1 MLIVGIA
8 VGLIVGAFLSR
19 LFFLRRD
26 ANKVNKTN
34 TVLVNSSEESTTSW
48 ADAYVAELNSVL
60 GAIPLGVVVTDEQGN
75 VVLGNHVVSGVEVLR
90 HIDVLVNEAA
100 ERIIKK
106 SRETDSAV
114 RETLQLFGPPP
125 RTLVIE
131 ARPLEGSKSVAIIE
145 DISERTRI
153 DAVRTDFV
161 ANISHELKTPV
172 GALSILAD
180 TIRDED
186 DLKIIHRLSSKMV
199 NEAKRMAKT
208 IDDLLELS
216 RIELDV
222 SAALEPVSIFSVIAE
237 SIDRMAHFAAQAGIS
252 IVSQLP
258 EADCV
263 VKGDRLQL
271 VSAVSNLVDNAVKY
285 SEKGD
290 KVTVRVS
297 VLEATVDVSVSDE
310 GIGIPQSDLDRI
322 FERFYRVDRAR
333 SRGTGGTGLGLSIV
347 RHVMN
352 NHGGSVNVTS
362 QEGEGST
369 FVLTLLR
376 PSGNTSMNII

>member
-1 MLIVGIA
+1 MLFVGIA
-8 VGLIVGAFLSR
+8 IGLIVGALLSR
-19 LFFLRRD
+19 LFFTRRG
-26 ANKVNKTN
+26 ANKANSE
-34 TVLVNSSEESTTSW
+34 TVDVPVEPLPLVAE
-48 ADAYVAELNSVL
+48 VHIAELNSVL
-60 GAIPLGVVVTDEQGN
+60 NAIPLGVVVTDEQGSI
-75 VVLGNHVVSGVEVLR
+75 VLDNHIAAGVGVLR
-90 HIDVLVNEAA
+90 HIDVLVDEAV
-100 ERIIKK
+100 ERMIKK
-106 SRETDSAV
+106 SRATGSVV
-114 RETLQLFGPPP
+114 RETLELFGPPP

-131 ARPLEGSKSVAIIE
+131 AMPLEGSKSIAIIE

-186 DLKIIHRLSSKMV
+186 DLKVIHRLSSKMV
-199 NEAKRMAKT
+199 KESNRMAKT

-216 RIELDV
+216 RIELDGSV
-222 SAALEPVSIFSVIAE
+222 LPEPVSIFSVVAE
-237 SIDRMAHFAAQAGIS
+237 SIDRMAYFAAQAGIG

-258 EADCV
+258 EDDCV

-271 VSAVSNLVDNAVKY
+271 VSAVSNLIDNAVKY

-290 KVTVRVS
+290 KVTVRVAP
-297 VLEATVDVSVSDE
+297 LEETVDISVSDE
-310 GIGIPQSDLDRI
+310 GIGIPQSDIDRI

-376 PSGNTSMNII
+376 PSGNTAVNNI

>member
-1 MLIVGIA
+1 VGIA
-8 VGLIVGAFLSR
+8 IGLIVGALLSR
-19 LFFLRRD
+19 LFFTRRG
-26 ANKVNKTN
+26 ANKANSE
-34 TVLVNSSEESTTSW
+34 TVDVPVEPLPLVAE
-48 ADAYVAELNSVL
+48 VHIAELNSVL
-60 GAIPLGVVVTDEQGN
+60 NAIPLGVVVTDEQGSI
-75 VVLGNHVVSGVEVLR
+75 VLDNHSAAGVGVLR
-90 HIDVLVNEAA
+90 HIDVLVDEAV
-100 ERIIKK
+100 ERMIKK
-106 SRETDSAV
+106 SRATGSVV
-114 RETLQLFGPPP
+114 RETLELFGPPP

-131 ARPLEGSKSVAIIE
+131 AMPLEGSKSIAIIE

-186 DLKIIHRLSSKMV
+186 DLKVIHRLSSKMV
-199 NEAKRMAKT
+199 KESNRMAKT

-216 RIELDV
+216 RIELDGSV
-222 SAALEPVSIFSVIAE
+222 VPEPVSIFSVVAE
-237 SIDRMAHFAAQAGIS
+237 SIDRMAYFAAQAGIG

-258 EADCV
+258 EDDCV

-271 VSAVSNLVDNAVKY
+271 VSAVSNLIDNAVKY

-290 KVTVRVS
+290 KVTVRVAP
-297 VLEATVDVSVSDE
+297 LEETVDISVSDE
-310 GIGIPQSDLDRI
+310 GIGIPQSDIDRI

-347 RHVMN
+347 RHVVN
-352 NHGGSVNVTS
+352 NHGGTVNVTS

-376 PSGNTSMNII
+376 PSGNTAVNNI

>member
-8 VGLIVGAFLSR
+8 IGLIVGALLSR

-34 TVLVNSSEESTTSW
+34 TVLVNSSEESTTSG
-48 ADAYVAELNSVL
+48 ADAYVAELNSIL

-114 RETLQLFGPPP
+114 RETLHLFGPPP

-199 NEAKRMAKT
+199 KEAKRMAKT

-222 SAALEPVSIFSVIAE
+222 SAALELVSIFSVIAE

-347 RHVMN
+347 RHVIN

-376 PSGNTSMNII
+376 LSGNTSMNII

>member
-1 MLIVGIA
+1 MLVGGIIIGLII
-8 VGLIVGAFLSR
+8 GLIVSR
-19 LFFLRRD
+19 IIFLR
-26 ANKVNKTN
+26 K
-34 TVLVNSSEESTTSW
+34 STTSNTQPIVPIVETPLSE
-48 ADAYVAELNSVL
+48 AEAPFAELDSVL
-60 GAIPLGVVVTDEQGN
+60 NAIPLGVVVTDEQGN
-75 VVLGNHVVSGVEVLR
+75 IVLGNHVVAGVEISR

-106 SRETDSAV
+106 SRELGSTV
-114 RETLQLFGPPP
+114 RETLELFGPPP

-131 ARPLEGSKSVAIIE
+131 ARPLEGLKSIAIIE

-186 DLKIIHRLSSKMV
+186 DLKVIHRLSSKMV
-199 NEAKRMAKT
+199 KEANRMAKT

-222 SAALEPVSIFSVIAE
+222 SAVLEPVSIFSVIAE
-237 SIDRMAHFAAQAGIS
+237 SIDRMAYFAAQAGIS

-297 VLEATVDVSVSDE
+297 PGDAAIDISVSDE
-310 GIGIPQSDLDRI
+310 GIGIPQSDIDRI

-376 PSGNTSMNII
+376 PSGNTAVNNI

>member
-1 MLIVGIA
+1 MLIGGIIIGLI
-8 VGLIVGAFLSR
+8 VGLIVSR
-19 LFFLRRD
+19 IIFLR
-26 ANKVNKTN
+26 K
-34 TVLVNSSEESTTSW
+34 STTSNTQPIVPIVETPLSE
-48 ADAYVAELNSVL
+48 AEAPFAELDSVL
-60 GAIPLGVVVTDEQGN
+60 NAIPLGVVVTDEQGN
-75 VVLGNHVVSGVEVLR
+75 IAFGNHVVAGVEISR

-106 SRETDSAV
+106 SRELGSTV
-114 RETLQLFGPPP
+114 RETLELFGPPP

-131 ARPLEGSKSVAIIE
+131 ARPLEGLKSIAIIE

-186 DLKIIHRLSSKMV
+186 DLKVIHRLSSKMV
-199 NEAKRMAKT
+199 KEANRMAKT

-222 SAALEPVSIFSVIAE
+222 SAVLEPVSIFSVIAE
-237 SIDRMAHFAAQAGIS
+237 SIDRMAYFAAQAGIS

-297 VLEATVDVSVSDE
+297 PGDAAIDISVSDE
-310 GIGIPQSDLDRI
+310 GIGIPQSDIDRI

-376 PSGNTSMNII
+376 PSGNTAVNNI

>member
-1 MLIVGIA
+1 MLIGGIII
-8 VGLIVGAFLSR
+8 GLIVGFIVSR
-19 LFFLRRD
+19 IIFLRNSAT
-26 ANKVNKTN
+26 ANTQSIVSVIETAPVEAE
-34 TVLVNSSEESTTSW
+34 TP
-48 ADAYVAELNSVL
+48 VAELDSVL
-60 GAIPLGVVVTDEQGN
+60 NAIPLGVVVTDEQGII
-75 VVLGNHVVSGVEVLR
+75 VLGNHIVAGVEISR

-106 SRETDSAV
+106 SREIGSSV
-114 RETLQLFGPPP
+114 RETLELFGPPP

-131 ARPLEGSKSVAIIE
+131 ARPLEGLKSIAIIE

-186 DLKIIHRLSSKMV
+186 DPKVIHRLSTKMV
-199 NEAKRMAKT
+199 KEANRMAKT

-222 SAALEPVSIFSVIAE
+222 SAVLEPVSIFSVIAE
-237 SIDRMAHFAAQAGIS
+237 SIDRMAYFAAQAGIG

-290 KVTVRVS
+290 KVTVLVS
-297 VLEATVDVSVSDE
+297 PGVETIDISVSDE
-310 GIGIPQSDLDRI
+310 GIGIPQSDIDRI

-376 PSGNTSMNII
+376 PSGNTAVNNI

>member
-1 MLIVGIA
+1 VLLRGIV
-8 VGLIVGAFLSR
+8 VGLVVGFLVSR
-19 LFFLRRD
+19 VIFLRKSVT
-26 ANKVNKTN
+26 ANTQPIVP
-34 TVLVNSSEESTTSW
+34 VLEVLPSEAEVH
-48 ADAYVAELNSVL
+48 VAGLDSVL
-60 GAIPLGVVVTDEQGN
+60 NAIPLGVVVTDEQGII
-75 VVLGNHVVSGVEVLR
+75 VLGNHVVAGVETSR

-106 SRETDSAV
+106 SRETGSSV
-114 RETLQLFGPPP
+114 RETLELFGPPP

-131 ARPLEGSKSVAIIE
+131 ARPLEGVKSIAIIE

-186 DLKIIHRLSSKMV
+186 DLKVIHRLSTKMV
-199 NEAKRMAKT
+199 KEANRMAKT

-222 SAALEPVSIFSVIAE
+222 SAVPEPVSIFSVIAE
-237 SIDRMAHFAAQAGIS
+237 SIDRMAYFAAQAGIG

-258 EADCV
+258 DDDCV

-271 VSAVSNLVDNAVKY
+271 VSAVSNLIDNAVKY

-290 KVTVRVS
+290 NVTVRVS
-297 VLEATVDVSVSDE
+297 PADETVDISVSDE
-310 GIGIPQSDLDRI
+310 GIGIPPSDIDRI

-369 FVLTLLR
+369 FMLTLLR
-376 PSGNTSMNII
+376 PSGNTAVNNI

>member
-1 MLIVGIA
+1 MLVGGIIIGIIVS
-8 VGLIVGAFLSR
+8 AFPFV
-19 LFFLRRD
+19 FFLRRSS
-26 ANKVNKTN
+26 VKTN
-34 TVLVNSSEESTTSW
+34 SESVVGSVELLSSEAEVH
-48 ADAYVAELNSVL
+48 VAELNSVL
-60 GAIPLGVVVTDEQGN
+60 NAIPLGVVVTDEQGN
-75 VVLGNHVVSGVEVLR
+75 IILGNHIAAGVGILR
-90 HIDVLVNEAA
+90 HIDVLVDEAA

-106 SRETDSAV
+106 SRETGSVV
-114 RETLQLFGPPP
+114 RETLELFGPPP

-131 ARPLEGSKSVAIIE
+131 AMPLEGSKSIAIIE

-186 DLKIIHRLSSKMV
+186 DLKVIHRLSSKMV
-199 NEAKRMAKT
+199 KEANRMAQT

-216 RIELDV
+216 RIELDGSV
-222 SAALEPVSIFSVIAE
+222 VPEPVSIYSVIAE
-237 SIDRMAHFAAQAGIS
+237 SIDRMAYFAAQAGIGV
-252 IVSQLP
+252 VSQLP
-258 EADCV
+258 EDDCV

-271 VSAVSNLVDNAVKY
+271 VSAVSNLIDNAVKY

-290 KVTVRVS
+290 KVTVRVTS
-297 VLEATVDVSVSDE
+297 LDTTIEISVSDE
-310 GIGIPQSDLDRI
+310 GIGIPQSDIDRI

-376 PSGNTSMNII
+376 PSGNTAVNNI

>member
-1 MLIVGIA
+1 MLVGGIIIGIIVS
-8 VGLIVGAFLSR
+8 AFPFV
-19 LFFLRRD
+19 FFLRRSTVK
-26 ANKVNKTN
+26 ANNESAVGS
-34 TVLVNSSEESTTSW
+34 VELLSSEAEVH
-48 ADAYVAELNSVL
+48 VAELNSVL
-60 GAIPLGVVVTDEQGN
+60 NAIPLGVVVTDEQGN
-75 VVLGNHVVSGVEVLR
+75 IILGNHIAAGVGILR
-90 HIDVLVNEAA
+90 HIDVLVDEAA

-106 SRETDSAV
+106 SRETGSVV
-114 RETLQLFGPPP
+114 RETLELFGPPP

-131 ARPLEGSKSVAIIE
+131 AMPLEGSKSIAIIE

-186 DLKIIHRLSSKMV
+186 DLKVIHRLSSKMV
-199 NEAKRMAKT
+199 KEANRMAQT

-216 RIELDV
+216 RIELDGSV
-222 SAALEPVSIFSVIAE
+222 VPEPVSVYSVIAE
-237 SIDRMAHFAAQAGIS
+237 SIDRMAYFAAQAGIGV
-252 IVSQLP
+252 VSQLP
-258 EADCV
+258 EDDCV

-271 VSAVSNLVDNAVKY
+271 VSAVSNLIDNAVKY

-290 KVTVRVS
+290 KVTVRVTS
-297 VLEATVDVSVSDE
+297 LDTTIEISVSDE
-310 GIGIPQSDLDRI
+310 GIGIPQSDIDRI

-376 PSGNTSMNII
+376 PSGNTAVNNI

>member
-1 MLIVGIA
+1 MLFVGIA
-8 VGLIVGAFLSR
+8 IGLIVGALLSR
-19 LFFLRRD
+19 LFFTRRG
-26 ANKVNKTN
+26 ANKANSE
-34 TVLVNSSEESTTSW
+34 TVDVPVEPLPLVAE
-48 ADAYVAELNSVL
+48 VHIAELNSVL
-60 GAIPLGVVVTDEQGN
+60 NAIPLGVVVTDEQGSI
-75 VVLGNHVVSGVEVLR
+75 VLDNHIAAGVGVLR
-90 HIDVLVNEAA
+90 HIDVLVDEAV
-100 ERIIKK
+100 ERMIKK
-106 SRETDSAV
+106 SRATGSVV
-114 RETLQLFGPPP
+114 RETLELFGPPP

-131 ARPLEGSKSVAIIE
+131 AMPLEGSKSIAIIE

-186 DLKIIHRLSSKMV
+186 DLKVIHRLSSKMV
-199 NEAKRMAKT
+199 KESNRMAKT

-216 RIELDV
+216 RIELDGSV
-222 SAALEPVSIFSVIAE
+222 VPEPVSIFSVVAE
-237 SIDRMAHFAAQAGIS
+237 SIDRMAYFAAQAGIG

-258 EADCV
+258 EDDCV

-271 VSAVSNLVDNAVKY
+271 VSAVSNLIDNAVKY

-290 KVTVRVS
+290 KVTVRVAP
-297 VLEATVDVSVSDE
+297 LEETVDISVSDE
-310 GIGIPQSDLDRI
+310 GIGIPQSDIDRI

-347 RHVMN
+347 RHVVN
-352 NHGGSVNVTS
+352 NHGGTVNVTS

-376 PSGNTSMNII
+376 PSGNTAVNNI

>member
-1 MLIVGIA
+1 MLVGGIIIGLII
-8 VGLIVGAFLSR
+8 GLIVSR
-19 LFFLRRD
+19 IIFLR
-26 ANKVNKTN
+26 K
-34 TVLVNSSEESTTSW
+34 STTSNTQPIVPIVESLPSE
-48 ADAYVAELNSVL
+48 AGAPVAELNSVL
-60 GAIPLGVVVTDEQGN
+60 NAIPLGVVVTDEQGN
-75 VVLGNHVVSGVEVLR
+75 IVLGNHVVAGVEISR

-106 SRETDSAV
+106 SRETGSSV
-114 RETLQLFGPPP
+114 RETLELFGPPP

-131 ARPLEGSKSVAIIE
+131 ARPLEGSKSIAIIE

-186 DLKIIHRLSSKMV
+186 DLKVIHRLSSKMV
-199 NEAKRMAKT
+199 KEANRMAKT

-216 RIELDV
+216 RIELDA
-222 SAALEPVSIFSVIAE
+222 SAVPEPVSIFSVIAE
-237 SIDRMAHFAAQAGIS
+237 SIDRMAYFAAQAGIG

-258 EADCV
+258 DDDCV

-271 VSAVSNLVDNAVKY
+271 VSAVSNLIDNAVKY

-290 KVTVRVS
+290 EVTVRVS
-297 VLEATVDVSVSDE
+297 PQDETVDISVSDE
-310 GIGIPQSDLDRI
+310 GIGIPPSDVDRI

-376 PSGNTSMNII
+376 PSGNTAVNNI

>member
-1 MLIVGIA
+1 MLIGGIII
-8 VGLIVGAFLSR
+8 GLIVGFIVSR
-19 LFFLRRD
+19 IIFLR
-26 ANKVNKTN
+26 K
-34 TVLVNSSEESTTSW
+34 STTTKTQPFVPAVETPPSG
-48 ADAYVAELNSVL
+48 AEAPIAQLDSVL
-60 GAIPLGVVVTDEQGN
+60 NAIPLGVVVTDEQGN
-75 VVLGNHVVSGVEVLR
+75 ISLGNHVVAGVEISR

-106 SRETDSAV
+106 SREIGSAV
-114 RETLQLFGPPP
+114 RETLELFGPPP

-131 ARPLEGSKSVAIIE
+131 ARPLEGSKSIAIIE

-186 DLKIIHRLSSKMV
+186 DLKVIHRLSTKMV
-199 NEAKRMAKT
+199 KEANRMAKT

-222 SAALEPVSIFSVIAE
+222 SAVPEPVSIFSVVAE
-237 SIDRMAHFAAQAGIS
+237 SIDRMAYFAAQAGIG

-263 VKGDRLQL
+263 VNGDRLQL

-290 KVTVRVS
+290 KVTIRVS
-297 VLEATVDVSVSDE
+297 ALDSTVDIYVSDE
-310 GIGIPQSDLDRI
+310 GIGIPQSDIDRI

-376 PSGNTSMNII
+376 PSGNIAVYNI

>member
-1 MLIVGIA
+1 MLVGGIIIGIIVS
-8 VGLIVGAFLSR
+8 AFPFV
-19 LFFLRRD
+19 FFLRRSTVK
-26 ANKVNKTN
+26 ANNESAVGS
-34 TVLVNSSEESTTSW
+34 VELLSSEAEVH
-48 ADAYVAELNSVL
+48 VAELNSVL
-60 GAIPLGVVVTDEQGN
+60 NAIPLGVVVSDEQGN
-75 VVLGNHVVSGVEVLR
+75 IILGNHIAAGVGILR
-90 HIDVLVNEAA
+90 HIDVLVDEAA

-106 SRETDSAV
+106 SRETGSVV
-114 RETLQLFGPPP
+114 RETLELFGPPP

-131 ARPLEGSKSVAIIE
+131 AMPLEGSKSIAIIE

-186 DLKIIHRLSSKMV
+186 DLKVIHRLSSKMV
-199 NEAKRMAKT
+199 KEANRMAQT

-216 RIELDV
+216 RIELDGSV
-222 SAALEPVSIFSVIAE
+222 VPEPVSVYSVIAE
-237 SIDRMAHFAAQAGIS
+237 SIDRMAYFAAQAGIGV
-252 IVSQLP
+252 VSQLP
-258 EADCV
+258 EDDCV

-271 VSAVSNLVDNAVKY
+271 VSAVSNLIDNAVKY

-290 KVTVRVS
+290 KVTVRVTS
-297 VLEATVDVSVSDE
+297 LDTTIEISVSDE
-310 GIGIPQSDLDRI
+310 GIGIPQSDIDRI

-376 PSGNTSMNII
+376 PSGNTAVNNI

>member
-8 VGLIVGAFLSR
+8 IGLIVGALLSR
-19 LFFLRRD
+19 LFFTRRG
-26 ANKVNKTN
+26 ANKANSE
-34 TVLVNSSEESTTSW
+34 TVDVPVEPLPLVAEVH
-48 ADAYVAELNSVL
+48 VAELNSVL
-60 GAIPLGVVVTDEQGN
+60 NAIPLGVVVTDEQGSI
-75 VVLGNHVVSGVEVLR
+75 VLDNHIAAGVGVLR
-90 HIDVLVNEAA
+90 HIDVLVDEAV
-100 ERIIKK
+100 ERMIKK
-106 SRETDSAV
+106 SRATASVV
-114 RETLQLFGPPP
+114 RETLELFGPPP

-131 ARPLEGSKSVAIIE
+131 AMPLEGSKSIAIIE

-186 DLKIIHRLSSKMV
+186 DLKVIHRLSSKMV
-199 NEAKRMAKT
+199 KESNRMAKT

-216 RIELDV
+216 RIELDGSV
-222 SAALEPVSIFSVIAE
+222 VPEPVSIFSVVAE
-237 SIDRMAHFAAQAGIS
+237 SIDRMAYFAAQAGIG

-258 EADCV
+258 EDDCV

-271 VSAVSNLVDNAVKY
+271 VSAVSNLIDNAVKY

-290 KVTVRVS
+290 KVTVRVAP
-297 VLEATVDVSVSDE
+297 LEETVDVSVSDE
-310 GIGIPQSDLDRI
+310 GIGIPQSDIDRI

-376 PSGNTSMNII
+376 PSGNTAVNNI

>member
-1 MLIVGIA
+1 MLIGGIII
-8 VGLIVGAFLSR
+8 GLIVGFIVSR
-19 LFFLRRD
+19 IIFLRNSAT
-26 ANKVNKTN
+26 ANTQSIVSVIETAPVEAE
-34 TVLVNSSEESTTSW
+34 TP
-48 ADAYVAELNSVL
+48 VAELDSVL
-60 GAIPLGVVVTDEQGN
+60 NAIPLGVVVTDEQGII
-75 VVLGNHVVSGVEVLR
+75 VLGNHVVAGVEISR

-106 SRETDSAV
+106 SREIGSSV
-114 RETLQLFGPPP
+114 RETLELFGPPP

-131 ARPLEGSKSVAIIE
+131 ARPLEGSKSIAIIE

-186 DLKIIHRLSSKMV
+186 DLKVIHRLSTKMV
-199 NEAKRMAKT
+199 KEANRMAKT

-222 SAALEPVSIFSVIAE
+222 SAVLEPVSIFSVIAE
-237 SIDRMAHFAAQAGIS
+237 SIDRMAYFAAQAGIG

-290 KVTVRVS
+290 KVTVRVAPG
-297 VLEATVDVSVSDE
+297 VETIDISVSDE
-310 GIGIPQSDLDRI
+310 GIGIPQSDIDRI

-376 PSGNTSMNII
+376 PSGNTAVNNI

>member
-1 MLIVGIA
+1 MLIGGIII
-8 VGLIVGAFLSR
+8 GLIVGFIVSR
-19 LFFLRRD
+19 IIFLRNSAT
-26 ANKVNKTN
+26 ANTQPIVSVIETAPVEAEKP
-34 TVLVNSSEESTTSW
+34 
-48 ADAYVAELNSVL
+48 VAELDSVL
-60 GAIPLGVVVTDEQGN
+60 NAIPLGVVVTDEQGII
-75 VVLGNHVVSGVEVLR
+75 VLGNHIVAGVEISR

-106 SRETDSAV
+106 SREIGSSV
-114 RETLQLFGPPP
+114 RETLELFGPPP

-131 ARPLEGSKSVAIIE
+131 ARPLEGSKSIAIIE

-186 DLKIIHRLSSKMV
+186 DLKVIHRLSTKMV
-199 NEAKRMAKT
+199 KEANRMAKT

-222 SAALEPVSIFSVIAE
+222 SAVLEPVSIFSVIAE
-237 SIDRMAHFAAQAGIS
+237 SIDRMAYFAAQAGIG

-290 KVTVRVS
+290 KVTVRVAPG
-297 VLEATVDVSVSDE
+297 VETIDISVSDE
-310 GIGIPQSDLDRI
+310 GIGIPQSDIDRI

-376 PSGNTSMNII
+376 PSGNTAVNNI

>member
-1 MLIVGIA
+1 MLIGGIII
-8 VGLIVGAFLSR
+8 GLIIGFIVSR
-19 LFFLRRD
+19 IIFLRKSVT
-26 ANKVNKTN
+26 ANTQPIVP
-34 TVLVNSSEESTTSW
+34 
-48 ADAYVAELNSVL
+48 VAETPPSYAEAPIAQLDSVL
-60 GAIPLGVVVTDEQGN
+60 NAIPLGVVVTDEQGN
-75 VVLGNHVVSGVEVLR
+75 ISLGNHVVAGVEISR

-106 SRETDSAV
+106 SRENGTVV
-114 RETLQLFGPPP
+114 RETLELFGPPP

-131 ARPLEGSKSVAIIE
+131 ARPLEGSKSIAIIE

-186 DLKIIHRLSSKMV
+186 DLKVIHRLSTKMV
-199 NEAKRMAKT
+199 KEANRMAKT

-216 RIELDV
+216 RIELDA
-222 SAALEPVSIFSVIAE
+222 SAVPEPVSIFSVIAE
-237 SIDRMAHFAAQAGIS
+237 SIDRMAYFAAQAGIG

-290 KVTVRVS
+290 KVTVRVAPG
-297 VLEATVDVSVSDE
+297 VETIDISVSDE
-310 GIGIPQSDLDRI
+310 GIGIPQSDIDRI

-376 PSGNTSMNII
+376 PSGNTAVNNI

>member
-8 VGLIVGAFLSR
+8 IGLIVGALLSR
-19 LFFLRRD
+19 LFFTRRG
-26 ANKVNKTN
+26 ANKANSE
-34 TVLVNSSEESTTSW
+34 TVDVPVEPLPLVAE
-48 ADAYVAELNSVL
+48 VHIAELNSVL
-60 GAIPLGVVVTDEQGN
+60 NAIPLGVVVTDEQGSI
-75 VVLGNHVVSGVEVLR
+75 VLDNHIAAGVGVLR
-90 HIDVLVNEAA
+90 HIDVLVDEAV
-100 ERIIKK
+100 ERMIKK
-106 SRETDSAV
+106 SRATGSVV
-114 RETLQLFGPPP
+114 RETLELFGPPP

-131 ARPLEGSKSVAIIE
+131 AMPLEGSKSIAIIE

-186 DLKIIHRLSSKMV
+186 DLKVIHRLSSKMV
-199 NEAKRMAKT
+199 KESNRMAKT

-216 RIELDV
+216 RIELDGSV
-222 SAALEPVSIFSVIAE
+222 IPEPVSIFSVIAE
-237 SIDRMAHFAAQAGIS
+237 SIDRMAYFAAQAGIG

-258 EADCV
+258 EDDCV

-271 VSAVSNLVDNAVKY
+271 VSAVSNLIDNAVKY

-297 VLEATVDVSVSDE
+297 PLEETVDVSVSDE
-310 GIGIPQSDLDRI
+310 GIGIPQSDIDRI

-347 RHVMN
+347 RHVVN
-352 NHGGSVNVTS
+352 NHGGTVNVTS

-376 PSGNTSMNII
+376 PSGNTAVNNI

>member
-1 MLIVGIA
+1 MLVGGIIIGIIVS
-8 VGLIVGAFLSR
+8 AFPFV
-19 LFFLRRD
+19 FFLRRSTV
-26 ANKVNKTN
+26 KVNSES
-34 TVLVNSSEESTTSW
+34 VEGSVELLSSEAEVH
-48 ADAYVAELNSVL
+48 VAELDSVL
-60 GAIPLGVVVTDEQGN
+60 NAIPLGVVVTDEQGN
-75 VVLGNHVVSGVEVLR
+75 IILGNHIAAGVGILR
-90 HIDVLVNEAA
+90 HIDVLVDEAA

-106 SRETDSAV
+106 SRETGSVV
-114 RETLQLFGPPP
+114 RETLELFGPPP

-131 ARPLEGSKSVAIIE
+131 AMPLEGSKSIAIIE

-186 DLKIIHRLSSKMV
+186 DLKVIHRLSSKMV
-199 NEAKRMAKT
+199 KEANRMAQT

-216 RIELDV
+216 RIELDGSV
-222 SAALEPVSIFSVIAE
+222 VPEPVSVYSVIAE
-237 SIDRMAHFAAQAGIS
+237 SIDRMAYFAAQAGIGV
-252 IVSQLP
+252 VSQLP
-258 EADCV
+258 EDDCV

-271 VSAVSNLVDNAVKY
+271 VSAVSNLIDNAVKY

-290 KVTVRVS
+290 KVTVRVTS
-297 VLEATVDVSVSDE
+297 LDTTIEISVSDE
-310 GIGIPQSDLDRI
+310 GIGIPQSDIDRI

-376 PSGNTSMNII
+376 PGGNTAVNNI

>member
-1 MLIVGIA
+1 MLIGGIIIGLI
-8 VGLIVGAFLSR
+8 VGLIVSR
-19 LFFLRRD
+19 IIFLR
-26 ANKVNKTN
+26 K
-34 TVLVNSSEESTTSW
+34 STTSNTQPIVPIVETPLSE
-48 ADAYVAELNSVL
+48 AEAPIAELISVL
-60 GAIPLGVVVTDEQGN
+60 NAIPLGVVVTDEQGN
-75 VVLGNHVVSGVEVLR
+75 IVLGNHVVAGVEISR

-106 SRETDSAV
+106 SREIGSAV
-114 RETLQLFGPPP
+114 RETLELFGPPP

-131 ARPLEGSKSVAIIE
+131 ARPLEGLKSIAIIE

-186 DLKIIHRLSSKMV
+186 DLKVIHRLSSKMV
-199 NEAKRMAKT
+199 KEANRMAKT

-222 SAALEPVSIFSVIAE
+222 SAVLEPVSIFSVIAE
-237 SIDRMAHFAAQAGIS
+237 SIDRMAYFAAQAGIS

-297 VLEATVDVSVSDE
+297 PGDAAIDISVSDE
-310 GIGIPQSDLDRI
+310 GIGIPQSDIDRI

-376 PSGNTSMNII
+376 PSGNTAVNNI

>member
-8 VGLIVGAFLSR
+8 IGLIVGAFFSR

-26 ANKVNKTN
+26 ANKAN
-34 TVLVNSSEESTTSW
+34 TVLVTSSIESAISEV
-48 ADAYVAELNSVL
+48 DAYVYELNSVL

-90 HIDVLVNEAA
+90 HIDVLVNEAV
-100 ERIIKK
+100 ERILKK
-106 SRETDSAV
+106 SREMGSAV
-114 RETLQLFGPPP
+114 HETLELFGPPP

-131 ARPLEGSKSVAIIE
+131 ARPLEGSKSIAIIE

-186 DLKIIHRLSSKMV
+186 DLKVIHRLSSKMV
-199 NEAKRMAKT
+199 KEANRMAKT

-222 SAALEPVSIFSVIAE
+222 SAVLEPVSIFSVIAE
-237 SIDRMAHFAAQAGIS
+237 SIDRMAYFAAQAGIS

-258 EADCV
+258 ETDCV
-263 VKGDRLQL
+263 VRGDRLQL

-297 VLEATVDVSVSDE
+297 VLEATVNVSVSDE
-310 GIGIPQSDLDRI
+310 GIGIPQSDIDRI

-362 QEGEGST
+362 QEGEGSA

-376 PSGNTSMNII
+376 PSGNTAVNNI

>member
-1 MLIVGIA
+1 MLFVGIA
-8 VGLIVGAFLSR
+8 IGLIVGALLSR
-19 LFFLRRD
+19 LFFTRRG
-26 ANKVNKTN
+26 ANKANSE
-34 TVLVNSSEESTTSW
+34 TVDVPVEPLPLVAE
-48 ADAYVAELNSVL
+48 VHIAELNSVL
-60 GAIPLGVVVTDEQGN
+60 NAIPLGVVVTDEQGSI
-75 VVLGNHVVSGVEVLR
+75 VLDNHIAAGVGVLR
-90 HIDVLVNEAA
+90 HIDVLVDEAV
-100 ERIIKK
+100 ERMIKK
-106 SRETDSAV
+106 SRATGSVV
-114 RETLQLFGPPP
+114 RETLELFGPPP

-131 ARPLEGSKSVAIIE
+131 AMPLEGSKSIAIIE

-186 DLKIIHRLSSKMV
+186 DLKVIHRLSSKMV
-199 NEAKRMAKT
+199 KESNRMAKT

-216 RIELDV
+216 RIELDGSV
-222 SAALEPVSIFSVIAE
+222 VPEPVSIFSVVAE
-237 SIDRMAHFAAQAGIS
+237 SIDRMAYFAAQAGIG
-252 IVSQLP
+252 IVSELP
-258 EADCV
+258 EDDCV

-271 VSAVSNLVDNAVKY
+271 VSAVSNLIDNAVKY

-297 VLEATVDVSVSDE
+297 PLEETVDVSVSDE
-310 GIGIPQSDLDRI
+310 GIGIPQSDIDRI

-347 RHVMN
+347 RHVVN
-352 NHGGSVNVTS
+352 NHGGTVNVTS

-376 PSGNTSMNII
+376 PSGNTAVNNI

>member
-1 MLIVGIA
+1 MLVGGIIIGLII
-8 VGLIVGAFLSR
+8 GLIVSR
-19 LFFLRRD
+19 IIFLR
-26 ANKVNKTN
+26 K
-34 TVLVNSSEESTTSW
+34 STTSNTQPIVPIVETPLSE
-48 ADAYVAELNSVL
+48 AEAPFAELNSVL
-60 GAIPLGVVVTDEQGN
+60 NAIPLGVVVTDEQGN
-75 VVLGNHVVSGVEVLR
+75 IVLGNHVVAGVEISR

-106 SRETDSAV
+106 SRELGSTV
-114 RETLQLFGPPP
+114 RETLELFGPPP

-131 ARPLEGSKSVAIIE
+131 ARPLEGLKSIAIIE

-186 DLKIIHRLSSKMV
+186 DLKVIHRLSSKMV
-199 NEAKRMAKT
+199 KEANRMAKT

-222 SAALEPVSIFSVIAE
+222 SAVLEPVSIFSVIAE
-237 SIDRMAHFAAQAGIS
+237 SIDRMAYFAAQAGIS

-297 VLEATVDVSVSDE
+297 PGDAAIDISVSDE
-310 GIGIPQSDLDRI
+310 GIGIPQSDIDRI

-376 PSGNTSMNII
+376 PSGNTAVNNI

>member
-8 VGLIVGAFLSR
+8 IGLIVGALLSR
-19 LFFLRRD
+19 LFFTRRG
-26 ANKVNKTN
+26 ANKANSE
-34 TVLVNSSEESTTSW
+34 TVDVPVEPLPLVAE
-48 ADAYVAELNSVL
+48 VHIAELNSVL
-60 GAIPLGVVVTDEQGN
+60 NAIPLGVVVTDEQGSI
-75 VVLGNHVVSGVEVLR
+75 VLDNHIAAGVGVLR
-90 HIDVLVNEAA
+90 HIDVLVDEAV
-100 ERIIKK
+100 ERMIKK
-106 SRETDSAV
+106 SRATGSVV
-114 RETLQLFGPPP
+114 RETLELFGPPP

-131 ARPLEGSKSVAIIE
+131 AMPLEGSKSIAIIE

-186 DLKIIHRLSSKMV
+186 DLKVIHRLSSKMV
-199 NEAKRMAKT
+199 KESNRMAKT

-216 RIELDV
+216 RIELDGSV
-222 SAALEPVSIFSVIAE
+222 VPEPVSIFSVVAE
-237 SIDRMAHFAAQAGIS
+237 SIDRMAYFAAQAGIG

-258 EADCV
+258 EDDCV

-271 VSAVSNLVDNAVKY
+271 VSAVSNLIDNAVKY

-290 KVTVRVS
+290 KVTVRVAP
-297 VLEATVDVSVSDE
+297 LEETVDISVSDE
-310 GIGIPQSDLDRI
+310 GIGIPQSDIDRI

-347 RHVMN
+347 RHVVN
-352 NHGGSVNVTS
+352 NHGGTVNVTS

-376 PSGNTSMNII
+376 PSGNTAVNNI

>member
-1 MLIVGIA
+1 MLIGGVII
-8 VGLIVGAFLSR
+8 GLIVGFIVSR
-19 LFFLRRD
+19 IIFLRNSAT
-26 ANKVNKTN
+26 ANTQPIVSVIETPPAKAETP
-34 TVLVNSSEESTTSW
+34 
-48 ADAYVAELNSVL
+48 VAELDSVL
-60 GAIPLGVVVTDEQGN
+60 NAIPLGVVVTDEQGII
-75 VVLGNHVVSGVEVLR
+75 VLGNHVVAGVEISR

-106 SRETDSAV
+106 SRENGSAV
-114 RETLQLFGPPP
+114 RETLELFGPPP

-131 ARPLEGSKSVAIIE
+131 ARSLEGSKSIAIIE

-186 DLKIIHRLSSKMV
+186 DLKVIHRLSTKMV
-199 NEAKRMAKT
+199 KEANRMAKT

-222 SAALEPVSIFSVIAE
+222 SAVLEPVSIFSVIAE
-237 SIDRMAHFAAQAGIS
+237 SIDRMAYFAAQAGIG

-297 VLEATVDVSVSDE
+297 PGDATIDISVSDE
-310 GIGIPQSDLDRI
+310 GIGIPQSDIDRI

-376 PSGNTSMNII
+376 PSGNTAVNNI

>member
-1 MLIVGIA
+1 M
-8 VGLIVGAFLSR
+8 
-19 LFFLRRD
+19 
-26 ANKVNKTN
+26 N
-34 TVLVNSSEESTTSW
+34 
-48 ADAYVAELNSVL
+48 
-60 GAIPLGVVVTDEQGN
+60 AIPLGVVVTDEQGN
-75 VVLGNHVVSGVEVLR
+75 IVLGNHVVAGVEISR

-106 SRETDSAV
+106 SRELGSTV
-114 RETLQLFGPPP
+114 RETLELFGPPP

-131 ARPLEGSKSVAIIE
+131 ARPLEGLKSIAIIE

-186 DLKIIHRLSSKMV
+186 DLKVIHRLSSKMV
-199 NEAKRMAKT
+199 KEANRMAKT

-222 SAALEPVSIFSVIAE
+222 SAVLEPVSIFSVIAE
-237 SIDRMAHFAAQAGIS
+237 SIDRMAYFAAQAGIS

-297 VLEATVDVSVSDE
+297 PGDAAIDISVSDE
-310 GIGIPQSDLDRI
+310 GIGIPQSDIDRI

-376 PSGNTSMNII
+376 PSGNTAVNNI

>member
-1 MLIVGIA
+1 MLIGGIII
-8 VGLIVGAFLSR
+8 GLIVGFIVSR
-19 LFFLRRD
+19 IIFLRKSVT
-26 ANKVNKTN
+26 ANTHPIVPVIETAPVEAE
-34 TVLVNSSEESTTSW
+34 TP
-48 ADAYVAELNSVL
+48 VAELDSVL
-60 GAIPLGVVVTDEQGN
+60 NAIPLGVVVTDEQGII
-75 VVLGNHVVSGVEVLR
+75 VLGNHIVAGVEISR

-106 SRETDSAV
+106 SREIGSSV
-114 RETLQLFGPPP
+114 RETLELFGPPP

-131 ARPLEGSKSVAIIE
+131 ARPLEGLKSIAIIE

-186 DLKIIHRLSSKMV
+186 DLKVIHRLSTKMV
-199 NEAKRMAKT
+199 KEANRMAKT

-216 RIELDV
+216 RIELDA
-222 SAALEPVSIFSVIAE
+222 SAVPEPVGIFSVIAE
-237 SIDRMAHFAAQAGIS
+237 SIDRMAYFAAQAGIG

-290 KVTVRVS
+290 KVTIRVS
-297 VLEATVDVSVSDE
+297 PGVETIDISVSDE
-310 GIGIPQSDLDRI
+310 GIGIPQSDIDRI

-369 FVLTLLR
+369 FVLTLMR
-376 PSGNTSMNII
+376 PSGNTAVNNI

>member
-8 VGLIVGAFLSR
+8 IGLIVGALLSR
-19 LFFLRRD
+19 LFFTRRG
-26 ANKVNKTN
+26 ANKANSETADVP
-34 TVLVNSSEESTTSW
+34 VEPLPLVAE
-48 ADAYVAELNSVL
+48 VHIAELNSVL
-60 GAIPLGVVVTDEQGN
+60 NAIPLGVVVTDEQGSI
-75 VVLGNHVVSGVEVLR
+75 VLDNHIAAGVGVLR
-90 HIDVLVNEAA
+90 HIDVLVDEAV
-100 ERIIKK
+100 ERMIKK
-106 SRETDSAV
+106 SRATGSVV
-114 RETLQLFGPPP
+114 RETLELFGPPP

-131 ARPLEGSKSVAIIE
+131 AMPLEGSKSIAIIE

-186 DLKIIHRLSSKMV
+186 DLKVIHRLSSKMV
-199 NEAKRMAKT
+199 KESNRMAKT

-216 RIELDV
+216 RIELDGSV
-222 SAALEPVSIFSVIAE
+222 VPEPVSIFSVVAE
-237 SIDRMAHFAAQAGIS
+237 SIDRMAYFAAQAGIG

-258 EADCV
+258 EDDCV

-271 VSAVSNLVDNAVKY
+271 VSAVSNLIDNAVKY

-290 KVTVRVS
+290 KVTVRVGP
-297 VLEATVDVSVSDE
+297 LEETVDISVSDE
-310 GIGIPQSDLDRI
+310 GIGIPQSDIDRI

-347 RHVMN
+347 RHVVN
-352 NHGGSVNVTS
+352 NHGGTVNVTS

-376 PSGNTSMNII
+376 PSGNTAVNNI

>member
-8 VGLIVGAFLSR
+8 IGLIVGALLSR
-19 LFFLRRD
+19 LFFTRRG
-26 ANKVNKTN
+26 ANKANSE
-34 TVLVNSSEESTTSW
+34 TVDVPVEPLPLVAE
-48 ADAYVAELNSVL
+48 VHIAELNSVL
-60 GAIPLGVVVTDEQGN
+60 NAIPLGVVVTDEQGSI
-75 VVLGNHVVSGVEVLR
+75 VLDNHIAAGVGVLR
-90 HIDVLVNEAA
+90 HIDVLVDEAV
-100 ERIIKK
+100 ERMIKK
-106 SRETDSAV
+106 SRATGSVV
-114 RETLQLFGPPP
+114 RETLELFGPPP

-131 ARPLEGSKSVAIIE
+131 AMPLEGSKSIAIIE

-186 DLKIIHRLSSKMV
+186 DLKVIHRLSSKMV
-199 NEAKRMAKT
+199 KESNRMAKT

-216 RIELDV
+216 RIELDGSV
-222 SAALEPVSIFSVIAE
+222 VPEPVSIFSVVAE
-237 SIDRMAHFAAQAGIS
+237 SIDRMAYFAAQAGIG

-258 EADCV
+258 EDDCV

-271 VSAVSNLVDNAVKY
+271 VSAVSNLIDNAVKY

-290 KVTVRVS
+290 KVTVCVAP
-297 VLEATVDVSVSDE
+297 LEETVDISVSDE
-310 GIGIPQSDLDRI
+310 GIGIPQSDIDRI

-347 RHVMN
+347 RHVVN
-352 NHGGSVNVTS
+352 NHGGTVNVTS

-376 PSGNTSMNII
+376 PSGNTAVNNI

>member
-1 MLIVGIA
+1 MLVGGIIIGLI
-8 VGLIVGAFLSR
+8 VGLIVSR
-19 LFFLRRD
+19 IIFLR
-26 ANKVNKTN
+26 K
-34 TVLVNSSEESTTSW
+34 STTSNTQPIVPIVETLPSE
-48 ADAYVAELNSVL
+48 AEAPVAELNSVL
-60 GAIPLGVVVTDEQGN
+60 NAIPLGVVVTDEQGN
-75 VVLGNHVVSGVEVLR
+75 IVLGSHVVAGVEILR

-106 SRETDSAV
+106 SRELGSTV
-114 RETLQLFGPPP
+114 RETLELFGPPP

-131 ARPLEGSKSVAIIE
+131 ARPLEGLKSIAIIE

-186 DLKIIHRLSSKMV
+186 DLKVIHRLSSKMV
-199 NEAKRMAKT
+199 KEANRMAKT

-222 SAALEPVSIFSVIAE
+222 SAVLEPVSIFSVIAE
-237 SIDRMAHFAAQAGIS
+237 SIDRMAYFAAQAGIS

-297 VLEATVDVSVSDE
+297 PGDAAIDISVSDE
-310 GIGIPQSDLDRI
+310 GIGIPQSDIDRI

-347 RHVMN
+347 RHVVN

-376 PSGNTSMNII
+376 PSGNTAVNNI